1 MTRQLWFK
9 PLAAAGLAWL
19 ALALAYAIPGPLR
32 SWIND
37 ADVLALAWRF
47 QARGYEQQLAQLR
60 VVGITE
66 NTIQAFADSGIGYA
80 FPREWHALALRR
92 LADAGARVVVFDI
105 LFGSSGNAASPA
117 DLALREAIE
126 YCHSKG
132 CRVVLAAGIEDIQY
146 GSSVSSKSLLKPA
159 PALMQARPRLGLSN
173 TQPKLSY
180 KLTEYVQFTLPTGA
194 GGAPERYRP
203 QAVAAFDEYCM
214 QTGRDF
220 AAVVRQATAGTGF
233 FHINYPG
240 PPERLSHLLYDFETL
255 FPGLFSA
262 RPARELSAQERQALK
277 RAFDGAVVFI
287 GSRAKADNDYFNTPY
302 GLMFGVDTNAL
313 AFDTLARGRF
323 VYGVPPL
330 AVLAVSLLL
339 ALAAWLLGL
348 LRPLWRSVS
357 SGVIAMAL
365 LLLGN
370 VVLFAVWRL
379 ELSLTMQ
386 TLGFALPFITCALYS
401 GLSEEAA
408 KFRIRRTFSK
418 YVSDQIVEQI
428 ITDPSLADLGGTER
442 TVAVMFNDIR
452 SYSTLTEHLSPQQV
466 VSLLNIYLGEV
477 TEVIRA
483 HNGFVDKYLGD
494 GLMACFGGPVPTD
507 DPAGDALRAAL
518 AMVRALHEHAL
529 PRLAAAG
536 LPAFTAG
543 IGIHVG
549 KVIMGN
555 IGSESR
561 MDYTVI
567 GDAVNVAS
575 RVEGQTKEFGWAVIA
590 TREALEAARGEFAS
604 ELLGERMVKGR
615 EQPVVLYRVYDPQ
628 HEQLFKL

>member
-1 MTRQLWFK
+1 MVRQLWLK
-9 PLAAAGLAWL
+9 SLAAASMAWL

-47 QARGYEQQLAQLR
+47 QARGYEAPLPQLR
-60 VVGITE
+60 VLGITE
-66 NTIQAFADSGIGYA
+66 NTIQAFADCGIGYA
-80 FPREWHALALRR
+80 FPRGWHALALRR
-92 LADAGARVVVFDI
+92 LADAGARIVVFDI
-105 LFGSSGNAASPA
+105 LFSATGAAQRPA
-117 DLALREAIE
+117 DLALREAID
-126 YCHSKG
+126 YCHARG
-132 CRVVLAAGIEDIQY
+132 CAVVLAAGIEDIQY

-159 PALMQARPRLGLSN
+159 PVLLQAQPDLGLSN

-180 KLTEYVQFTLPTGA
+180 KLTEYVQFALPTGA
-194 GGAPERYRP
+194 GGAVQRYSP
-203 QAVAAFDEYCM
+203 QAVAAYRQYCALS
-214 QTGRDF
+214 GADC
-220 AAVVRQATAGTGF
+220 AAVLQRATAGTGF
-233 FHINYPG
+233 FHINYAG
-240 PPERLSHLLYDFETL
+240 PPDRLTGLLYDYETL

-262 RPARELSAQERQALK
+262 QPGRELNPAEAQALE
-277 RAFDGAVVFI
+277 RSFSGAVVFI

-313 AFDTLARGRF
+313 AFDTLARERF

-330 AVLAVSLLL
+330 AVLAMTVLL
-339 ALAAWLLGL
+339 ALTAWLLGL
-348 LRPLWRSVS
+348 LRPLRRSVAAS
-357 SGVIAMAL
+357 AMTLAL
-365 LLLGN
+365 LLLSN
-370 VVLFAVWRL
+370 IALFAVWRL

-386 TLGFALPFITCALYS
+386 TLGFALPFIACALYS

-408 KFRIRRTFSK
+408 KLRIRSTFGR
-418 YVSDQIVEQI
+418 YVSEQIVEQI
-428 ITDPSLADLGGTER
+428 IADPALADLGGTER

-466 VSLLNIYLGEV
+466 VALLNIYLGEV

-483 HNGFVDKYLGD
+483 HRGFVDKYLGD
-494 GLMACFGGPVPTD
+494 GLMACFGGPVPTA

-518 AMVRALHEHAL
+518 AMTRALHENVL
-529 PRLAAAG
+529 PRLAAAQ
-536 LPAFTAG
+536 LPAFKAG
-543 IGIHVG
+543 IGVHVG

-590 TREALEAARGEFAS
+590 TREALEAAQGSFTS

-615 EQPVVLYRVYDPQ
+615 EQPVVLYRVFDPAD
-628 HEQLFKL
+628 EALFKL